1 MLAIVPDEGQDI
13 LGQYFTAALD
23 IRDCSH
29 LCLDSIYIIVNAP
42 CIAVG
47 AHFSYNA
54 DHTPMFELSHSTVT
68 VRSPRGQPYGL
79 LGTEAGALS
88 VVHCNIDVANPDD
101 VEGHMPN
108 GMSIWGGADIYVN
121 SSVVMVDKGQ
131 RWFVPR
137 ENATGLIT
145 VTHTDLWSPNGQAVS
160 QPVPPDDNPGSDSL
174 DSGFGRGDLS
184 WNKNAV
190 VEAGPVF
197 YLDPQFQQQ
206 GAWGAWDKPAD
217 VRAYYS
223 LQSSSPC
230 IDQADIQYGIDPDG
244 TLPDIGQFYFP
255 QSQVDTTSSEAD
267 ERDALPLVM
276 EILPPFPNPFN
287 ATTVV
292 PFLLNRS
299 GQVEMN
305 VYDLLGRKVSTL
317 ASGHLSTGSHEA
329 RFTANN
335 LPSGLYV
342 VSLEFN
348 GVRVTNRPV
357 LLIK

>member
-1 MLAIVPDEGQDI
+1 MEFTPNVQDIQHLNAVRVGTVGGLPRRVITSAGARLEIQDCIFKAAESCLDVDSGRVRARGNFFTTTRLLSKTVSLRNLRSGGLNSFACEDSAASTLSYGNMFSAIVPDEGQDI

-184 WNKNAV
+184 WNKNAM

-223 LQSSSPC
+223 LQS
-230 IDQADIQYGIDPDG
+230 IFA
-244 TLPDIGQFYFP
+244 
-255 QSQVDTTSSEAD
+255 
-267 ERDALPLVM
+267 M
-276 EILPPFPNPFN
+276 H
-287 ATTVV
+287 
-292 PFLLNRS
+292 RS
-299 GQVEMN
+299 G
-305 VYDLLGRKVSTL
+305 R
-317 ASGHLSTGSHEA
+317 H
-329 RFTANN
+329 
-335 LPSGLYV
+335 P
-342 VSLEFN
+342 
-348 GVRVTNRPV
+348 VRH
-357 LLIK
+357 